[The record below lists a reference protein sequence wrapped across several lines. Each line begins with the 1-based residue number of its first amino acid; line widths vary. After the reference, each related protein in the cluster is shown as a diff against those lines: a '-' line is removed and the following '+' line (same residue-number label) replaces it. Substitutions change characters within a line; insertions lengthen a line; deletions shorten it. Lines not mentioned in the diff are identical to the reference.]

1 MVNKVAAFIRV
12 LGAAACLAVAGVV
25 VAQVAPAPAPAAPAK
40 PVAQSALAKPLW
52 ASLTAAQKTALEPLN
67 AEWDHMDGTRKQK
80 WLDIAN
86 RFGAMKPDEQAR
98 VHEKMR
104 EWVKMTPDE
113 RRLVRENYTKAK
125 KLDVTQKS
133 EQWEKYQQ
141 LPEEQK
147 QKLAADAA
155 IAAKKKQLTNL
166 PPPNQ
171 ANVKPIAPIKRNP
184 AEVACPTGMVRNPK
198 LATPTPPAS
207 TAIPACVAATAPVAP
222 GTSAPPAATSAIPA
236 AAATAPVNAK

>member
-1 MVNKVAAFIRV
+1 MVNKVAAFLRLI
-12 LGAAACLAVAGVV
+12 GAAACLAVAGVV
-25 VAQVAPAPAPAAPAK
+25 AAQVAPAPVAVAKPAA
-40 PVAQSALAKPLW
+40 QSAPALAKPLW
-52 ASLTAAQKTALEPLN
+52 ATLTPAQKAALEPLN
-67 AEWDHMDGTRKQK
+67 AEWDRMEGTRKQK
-80 WLDIAN
+80 WLEIAN
-86 RFGAMKPDEQAR
+86 RFGAVKPDEQAR

-141 LPEEQK
+141 LPEAEK

-155 IAAKKKQLTNL
+155 ITAKKKQLTNL

-171 ANVKPIAPIKRNP
+171 ANVKPITPIKRNA
-184 AEVACPTGMVRNPK
+184 AEAACPAGMVRNPK

-207 TAIPACVAATAPVAP
+207 AAIPACVAAPVPAPAPVAD
-222 GTSAPPAATSAIPA
+222 AAR
-236 AAATAPVNAK
+236 